1 MSNNLVSIIMNCFN
15 GEEFLHSAIE
25 SVLSQSYQNWELI
38 FWDNQSNDTSA
49 EIFKSYN
56 DKRLKYYYSST
67 HYEVVSKARN
77 QAISKS
83 KGDFISFL
91 DVDDLWL
98 PEKLSI
104 QLKLFEKDDVGL
116 ICSNYFLMNERKNQK
131 KLAFKLNFRSQI
143 ATNQLLKNYYV
154 ALVTLIIR
162 KDMIE
167 KLQYIFDDEYH
178 IIGDFDLVLR
188 LSIMGELGY
197 IKEPLAVL
205 RLHENNLTNRSSN
218 LLVHEFR
225 TWIQK
230 NKSTEISQ
238 FNGFKYRDDWL
249 TYTSAIYKIL
259 AGDRRSSFKLFLKLP
274 FGKLKLRLFIAL
286 LLPLIIVKNLKN

>member
-1 MSNNLVSIIMNCFN
+1 MPDKLVSIIMNCFN
-15 GEEFLHSAIE
+15 GEKFLHNAIE
-25 SVLSQSYQNWELI
+25 SVLSQSYENWELI
-38 FWDNQSNDTSA
+38 FWDNQSDDTSA

-56 DKRLKYYYSST
+56 DERLKYYFSNT
-67 HYEVVSKARN
+67 HYEVVSVARN

-91 DVDDLWL
+91 DVDDVWL

-104 QLKLFEKDDVGL
+104 QLKLFEKDDVGF

-131 KLAFKLNFRSQI
+131 KIAFNSNFGSQI

-162 KDMIE
+162 KEMIE

-188 LSIMGELGY
+188 ISTMSKLGY
-197 IKEPLAVL
+197 INEPLAVL
-205 RLHENNLTNRSSN
+205 RLHENNLTNRSTK

-225 TWIQK
+225 AWIQK
-230 NKSTEISQ
+230 NKSTEISL
-238 FNGFKYRDDWL
+238 FNGFKYREDWL
-249 TYTSAIYKIL
+249 IYTSAIYKIL
-259 AGDRRSSFKLFLKLP
+259 AGDRKSSFKLFLKLP
-274 FGKLKLRLFIAL
+274 FGKLKLRLFIAFI
-286 LLPLIIVKNLKN
+286 LPLIIVKRLKT